1 MDHLVDVVLPCVH
14 LKEPVIGFR
23 SISLVKPAK
32 LVIRNVGSEKLVFLR
47 YNTNHFR
54 LPDSLAKITINIT
67 HMKHLTVHPV
77 KGQVAHSHLCQ
88 GDGSERQELSP
99 QKHIFRF
106 LAHLDKHLLIANA
119 KGHVHHT
126 SHKWVVVFT
135 KTSLKR
141 NTS

>member
-32 LVIRNVGSEKLVFLR
+32 LVIRNVGSEKLVFVR
-47 YNTNHFR
+47 YNTNHLR

-67 HMKHLTVHPV
+67 HMKHLTVHTV

-88 GDGSERQELSP
+88 GDSSVRL
-99 QKHIFRF
+99 
-106 LAHLDKHLLIANA
+106 
-119 KGHVHHT
+119 
-126 SHKWVVVFT
+126 
-135 KTSLKR
+135 
-141 NTS
+141 

>member
-32 LVIRNVGSEKLVFLR
+32 LVIRNVGSEKLVFVR
-47 YNTNHFR
+47 YNTNHLR

-88 GDGSERQELSP
+88 GGGSE
-99 QKHIFRF
+99 I
-106 LAHLDKHLLIANA
+106 
-119 KGHVHHT
+119 HT
-126 SHKWVVVFT
+126 HEIYVFKFFASVKVAT
-135 KTSLKR
+135 
-141 NTS
+141 